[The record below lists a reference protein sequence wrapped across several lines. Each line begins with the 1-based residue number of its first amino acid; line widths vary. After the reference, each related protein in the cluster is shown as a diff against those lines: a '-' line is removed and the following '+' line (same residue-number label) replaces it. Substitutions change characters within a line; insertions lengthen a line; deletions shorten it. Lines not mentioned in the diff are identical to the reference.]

1 MNTTKIIS
9 ILFSL
14 LVLGMVSALAQ
25 GPGTKIPKPPP
36 CDAAASQIYY
46 VDSGQQV
53 SEVHPGP
60 NGGNGYQL
68 NILGTDVNK
77 LEVVQ
82 EPYMASLA
90 IIPQYTTSTSTK
102 WSMTFAPRMGQVLR
116 TIRVRN
122 YCQKGNTFTQNLTVE
137 VRLLDR

>member
-1 MNTTKIIS
+1 MKTVKVIS
-9 ILFSL
+9 IIFTLMFLIVTFAS
-14 LVLGMVSALAQ
+14 AQ
-25 GPGTKIPKPPP
+25 GPGTKIPKPPR
-36 CDAAASQIYY
+36 CEASASQIYY
-46 VDSGQQV
+46 VASGQQV

-68 NILGTDVNK
+68 NILGTGVDK

-102 WSMTFAPRMGQVLR
+102 WSMTFAPRMGQMLR
-116 TIRVRN
+116 TVRIRN
-122 YCQKGNTFTQNLTVE
+122 NCQKGTMSTQNLTVE
-137 VRLLDR
+137 VRLLDQ